1 MRSTQF
7 LQRNLELLG
16 FGNARDALV
25 QCVKE
30 VFENAMDAVLASDS
44 AREMLRIRVRND
56 AQRPQWIEIECTDT
70 GSGIRTHEIT
80 QLCCGAFATTKA
92 SRRSP
97 DDTPTKAAPTSGKYG
112 VGLKAAMLYSQQ
124 HDQNACLS
132 ITTTASSSEILYL
145 QLRIN
150 ADSEEPAVVQS
161 LQQFIVDEQHRRFS
175 GTEMRLSVPC
185 PEKETDLEHAVDTLA
200 LYFQSL
206 RYTAPPF
213 VGVEFCFDVNSIRLD
228 VLCAH
233 EEQAID
239 RFVADLGAS
248 VQDIVYE
255 QSIKGPSCTVNCMAL
270 LLGDEES
277 TEIELCLLRYGNHI
291 PLLQADDFLLC
302 GIATGIVNPRV
313 WKRIGFQCRRS
324 LDSNAMITQFVV
336 SPPGRTHGSG
346 DAKPRRRL
354 VMAVDVSINDSVNQ
368 DTTLKYR
375 SLRKTSLDP
384 SYSHAV
390 QSCCQAVLKQF
401 VERGLLRT
409 PQQIRDQDIV
419 SLYAPLIA
427 NAAAS
432 IANLAHIRH
441 SQNSGLDHEDS
452 ADAIE
457 VDDVTDQLQRV
468 ISVAMM

>member
-16 FGNARDALV
+16 FGNARDALA

-44 AREMLRIRVRND
+44 ARELLRIRVRND
-56 AQRPQWIEIECTDT
+56 THRPRWIEIECTDT
-70 GSGIRTHEIT
+70 GSGIRTHEIA

-92 SRRSP
+92 QWRNQ
-97 DDTPTKAAPTSGKYG
+97 DDPSTVAAPTSGKYG

-124 HDQNACLS
+124 HDQDACLR

-145 QLRIN
+145 QLRID

-185 PEKETDLEHAVDTLA
+185 PEKETDLEHAIDTLA

-206 RYTAPPF
+206 RYTVPPF
-213 VGVEFCFDVNSIRLD
+213 VGVEFCFDVNGVCLAVS
-228 VLCAH
+228 CAH

-255 QSIKGPSCTVNCMAL
+255 QCNKNPLCTVNCMAL

-291 PLLQADDFLLC
+291 PLLQADDFFLC
-302 GIATGIVNPRV
+302 GITTGIAHHRTWN
-313 WKRIGFQCRRS
+313 RIGFQCRKS
-324 LDSNAMITQFVV
+324 LNSDVLITQFIV
-336 SPPGRTHGSG
+336 SPRCRIRGNADS
-346 DAKPRRRL
+346 KPRRRL
-354 VMAVDVSINDSVNQ
+354 VMAVDVS
-368 DTTLKYR
+368 TAHEGTALKYR
-375 SLRKTSLDP
+375 SLRKTTLD
-384 SYSHAV
+384 SYYNDVV
-390 QSCCQAVLKQF
+390 QSCCQTVLKQL

-427 NAAAS
+427 NAAVS
-432 IANLAHIRH
+432 ITHLAHMRH
-441 SQNSGLDHEDS
+441 SQNSGLDREEV
-452 ADAIE
+452 ADAVQ
-457 VDDVTDQLQRV
+457 VDNVTDQLQRV
-468 ISVAMM
+468 LQQSY